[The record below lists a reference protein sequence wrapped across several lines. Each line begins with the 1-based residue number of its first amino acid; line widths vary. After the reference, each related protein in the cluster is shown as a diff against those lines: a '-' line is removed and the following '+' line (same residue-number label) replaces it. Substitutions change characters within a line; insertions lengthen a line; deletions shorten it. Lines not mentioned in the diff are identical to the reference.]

1 MLSLFTKKREPTKNI
16 VARIFGLAG
25 VGRFSYSVAI
35 AMLALG
41 ALASAFPFFAVHQIV
56 RGYLFCAWRGLPLPH
71 DTALYWSGVMA
82 AVIAVGMTLSM
93 AGGYRAHAA
102 AFRVLYRLRLRVM
115 EHMGRLN
122 LGFYAEGRAGAV
134 QKMMDE
140 NVEKIELFLSHIFP
154 NMAGAVAVL
163 TVLAAALASID
174 VRIALALLATVA
186 AAFLVQFAVFGGKSG
201 REIWVGMNN
210 AATELDA
217 QFSEYVNGMAEEKVF
232 GRPEAAAEKLTRAIR
247 NAGDWTL
254 RMMRRT
260 LPAFAVYR
268 TMTLAILAVV
278 VALGTLLLYRS
289 PDPQQTALGVLMSLI
304 LAPAVHAP
312 LMELVEMGAEIRNIA
327 VRMDQID
334 AVLALRPV
342 PDSEAGA
349 GPDGYEVVFRDVAF
363 SYQAPDAP
371 MRQWALDGV
380 TVTMREGSMTAL
392 VGPSGGGKSTMG
404 QLLARFWDPERGSVS
419 IGGVDIRDMPIAR
432 LMDSVAFVFQDTHI
446 FAATAHDNIAMGRDA
461 TRGEVESAARH
472 AQCHDFIRALPQGYD
487 TRLGDG
493 GHALSGG
500 EAQRIAIARA
510 FLKNSPVV
518 VLDEATAFADAE
530 NEALLRSAMS
540 ELLRGRTV
548 LMIAHRLRSIRH
560 ADRIVVLEGGHVAE
574 QGTHEELLHRD
585 GLYARLWKIQART
598 ERWVMGGRPRTRE
611 KGDENNA

>member
-1 MLSLFTKKREPTKNI
+1 MERRAPTKNI

-25 VGRFSYSVAI
+25 VGRFSYSVAV
-35 AMLALG
+35 AMSALG
-41 ALASAFPFFAVHQIV
+41 TLASVFPFFAVHQIV
-56 RGYLFCAWRGLPLPH
+56 QGYLFCAWRGLPLPH
-71 DTALYWSGVMA
+71 DTALFWSGTMA
-82 AVIAVGMTLSM
+82 AAIAVGMALSM
-93 AGGYRAHAA
+93 AGGYRAHVTT
-102 AFRVLYRLRLRVM
+102 FRVLHRLRLHVL

-122 LGFYAEGRAGAV
+122 AGFYSEGRAGAV

-140 NVEKIELFLSHIFP
+140 NVEKIEMFLSHIFP
-154 NMAGAVAVL
+154 NMAGAVSVL
-163 TVLAAALASID
+163 AVLAAALASSDI
-174 VRIALALLATVA
+174 RIALALLATVA

-201 REIWVGMNN
+201 REIWVGVND

-217 QFSEYVNGMAEEKVF
+217 QFSEYVKGMAEEKVF

-247 NAGDWTL
+247 NAGDWML

-260 LPAFAVYR
+260 LPTFAVYR
-268 TMTLAILAVV
+268 TMTLAILAIVA
-278 VALGTLLLYRS
+278 ALGTLLLYRS
-289 PDPQQTALGVLMSLI
+289 PDPHRTAIGVLMSLI
-304 LAPAVHAP
+304 LAPALHAP

-342 PDSEAGA
+342 PDSGTET
-349 GPDGYEVVFRDVAF
+349 GPDGHEVVFRDVAF

-371 MRQWALDGV
+371 VRRWALDGV
-380 TVTMREGSMTAL
+380 TVTMREGTMTAL

-404 QLLARFWDPERGSVS
+404 QLLARFRDPERGSVA
-419 IGGVDIRDMPIAR
+419 IGGIDIRDMPVAR

-461 TRGEVESAARH
+461 SRKEVENAARH

-510 FLKNSPVV
+510 FLKDSPVV
-518 VLDEATAFADAE
+518 VLDEAMAFADAE
-530 NEALLRSAMS
+530 NEALLRRAMS
-540 ELLRGRTV
+540 ELLKGRTV

-560 ADRIVVLEGGHVAE
+560 ADRIVVLEGGRVAE
-574 QGTHEELLHRD
+574 QGTHEELLQRG
-585 GLYARLWKIQART
+585 GLYARLWEIQART
-598 ERWVMGGRPRTRE
+598 ERWVMGGRERPAAPPAKE
-611 KGDENNA
+611 GGSHDV

>member
-260 LPAFAVYR
+260 LPAFAIYR

-371 MRQWALDGV
+371 MRRWALDGV

-461 TRGEVESAARH
+461 PRGEVESAARH

-598 ERWVMGGRPRTRE
+598 ERWVMGGQPRTRE
-611 KGDENNA
+611 KGDENDA

>member
-93 AGGYRAHAA
+93 VGGYRAHAA

-260 LPAFAVYR
+260 LPAFAIYR

-371 MRQWALDGV
+371 MRRWALDGV

-461 TRGEVESAARH
+461 PRGEVESAARH

-500 EAQRIAIARA
+500 ETQRIAIARA

-611 KGDENNA
+611 KGDENDA